1 MLLCIHAPAFALVW
15 RGCIVDAETKQPLQ
29 GVIVTNLVSK
39 RQVSTNAQGQFDLEA
54 NAGEQVSFVCPGY
67 RAQTHQIIP
76 IIEGIRLNFSMRLMS
91 NELKEFVVVKKYK
104 TQYQADSAERRSE
117 QSRVLARQ
125 KSNIGS
131 PVSFLAERLSRKQR
145 SIFKFQKD
153 FMRMEADQ
161 FVDTRYSAAAVAS
174 LTHLGGDTLAYFM
187 QQYPMAYD
195 YARNATAL
203 ELKMWIRYNFKD
215 FMEKTDSLRSLKLP
229 Y

>member
-1 MLLCIHAPAFALVW
+1 MLLLIHAPVFALVW
-15 RGCIVDAETKQPLQ
+15 HGRIVDAETKQALQ
-29 GVIVTNLVSK
+29 GVVVTNLVTK
-39 RQVSTNAQGQFDLEA
+39 VQVLTNEQGQFDMVG
-54 NAGEQVSFVCPGY
+54 NVGEKVSFVCPGY
-67 RAQTHQIIP
+67 RIQTHLIIP
-76 IIEGIRLNFSMRLMS
+76 IVEGIRLNFSMRLMS
-91 NELKEFVVVKKYK
+91 NDLKEFVFVKKYN
-104 TQYQADSAERRSE
+104 TQYQIDSAERRSE

-125 KSNIGS
+125 KSSIGS

-153 FMRMEADQ
+153 FVRMEADQ
-161 FVDTRYSAAAVAS
+161 FVDTRYSVAAVTS

-203 ELKMWIRYNFKD
+203 ELKMWIRYNLKD
-215 FMEKTDSLRSLKLP
+215 FMQKTDSLRNLKLP